1 MALVVKNPPANSGDM
16 RHGFD
21 PPGGGHGNS
30 LLYSCL
36 ENLHGQKS
44 PAGYSPQ
51 ACINTVNH
59 SLTKEQRQCNEA
71 KVAFVFFG
79 CATQIVGSY

>member
-1 MALVVKNPPANSGDM
+1 MKKQTKRSVKQNMSIG
-16 RHGFD
+16 
-21 PPGGGHGNS
+21 
-30 LLYSCL
+30 
-36 ENLHGQKS
+36 EE
-44 PAGYSPQ
+44 PQ

-79 CATQIVGSY
+79 CATQTVGSY